1 MTAQDL
7 GQDLG
12 QQELKQQDLK
22 QPDLKQPDLKQ
33 PDWAW
38 PNSVPMQPARV
49 PVRARV

>member
-12 QQELKQQDLK
+12 QQELKQQDLE
-22 QPDLKQPDLKQ
+22 Q

-38 PNSVPMQPARV
+38 PNSMPMQPARV

>member
-1 MTAQDL
+1 MTAQE
-7 GQDLG
+7 LG
-12 QQELKQQDLK
+12 QQELRQQDLE
-22 QPDLKQPDLKQ
+22 Q

>member
-1 MTAQDL
+1 MGSTGAPMTAQE
-7 GQDLG
+7 LG
-12 QQELKQQDLK
+12 QQELRQQDLE
-22 QPDLKQPDLKQ
+22 Q